1 MYLIRSILIV
11 AAGLTAGLSA
21 SALARFP
28 EVVIKLFTSQGCS
41 SCPPADSY
49 LAKLAKR
56 DDLLAL
62 SFHVD
67 YWNYIGWRDP
77 FSNPAATKR
86 QQSYRR
92 ALGLSYVY
100 TPEVVIDGTFD
111 IFGSKLRKIDKLIAA
126 ARQRK

>member
-41 SCPPADSY
+41 SCPPADIY

-92 ALGLSYVY
+92 ALGL
-100 TPEVVIDGTFD
+100 T
-111 IFGSKLRKIDKLIAA
+111 
-126 ARQRK
+126 AR